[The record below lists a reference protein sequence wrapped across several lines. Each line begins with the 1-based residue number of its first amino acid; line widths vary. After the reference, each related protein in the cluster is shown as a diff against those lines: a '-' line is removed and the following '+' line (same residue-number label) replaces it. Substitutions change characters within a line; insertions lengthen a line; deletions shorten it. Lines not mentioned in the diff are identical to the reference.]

1 MSVDTS
7 KGHPEMDY
15 AEHEKTYAG
24 FLKVSKYSTIVILV
38 ILALMAAFLV

>member
-7 KGHPEMDY
+7 KGYPDMDY

-24 FLKVSKYSTIVILV
+24 IIKVSKYSTVLILV
-38 ILALMAAFLV
+38 ILALMAVFLV